1 VDRFHGIVVEEDG
14 TGLVGRNH
22 EGRVLFRYNR
32 WSMDYGVYRSH
43 RMTESEKELVL
54 LRMQLL
60 FEGKVDDLEERKAQT
75 LRFLNYETD
84 QDTYCS

>member
-1 VDRFHGIVVEEDG
+1 MSKFDGITVED
-14 TGLVGRNH
+14 TLAARIGRNS

-32 WSMDYGVYRSH
+32 WTMDYGVYRSP
-43 RMTESEKELVL
+43 RMTETEKELIL